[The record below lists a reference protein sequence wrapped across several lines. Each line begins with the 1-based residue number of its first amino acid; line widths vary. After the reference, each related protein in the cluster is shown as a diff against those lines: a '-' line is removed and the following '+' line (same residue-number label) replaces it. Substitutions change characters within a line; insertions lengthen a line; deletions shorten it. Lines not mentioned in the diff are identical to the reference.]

1 MWNMKT
7 VWRYICSADHSIFK
21 RCFPLSTYTQIYM
34 YARMRV
40 CSTSHIDCWW
50 RSERMGRWHLFYIF
64 RVHKLLWLVW
74 CALCVV
80 CTHSQGKL
88 YIVLVGAAAV
98 WCRLY
103 MHSERKCTFGLC
115 IARWLFGRC
124 RTVHR
129 EQHHIVKRTQSMVWG
144 TGLQWAVRRIECTAL
159 HSI

>member
-1 MWNMKT
+1 MAGVM
-7 VWRYICSADHSIFK
+7 
-21 RCFPLSTYTQIYM
+21 
-34 YARMRV
+34 
-40 CSTSHIDCWW
+40 
-50 RSERMGRWHLFYIF
+50 
-64 RVHKLLWLVW
+64 
-74 CALCVV
+74 

-129 EQHHIVKRTQSMVWG
+129 EQHHRQTHAVYGLGDGASMGGKANRVHCS
-144 TGLQWAVRRIECTAL
+144 AFDIK
-159 HSI
+159 